1 LKHSERKEE
10 AAESQEDAV
19 DILNLS
25 NVGEVFVLCSVVKFN
40 ATAALHYD
48 FDVLRQD
55 NYQQEYEVD
64 DLQEVGDST
73 DA

>member
-25 NVGEVFVLCSVVKFN
+25 NVGEVFVLCSRVKAD

-48 FDVLRQD
+48 FDVLCQD